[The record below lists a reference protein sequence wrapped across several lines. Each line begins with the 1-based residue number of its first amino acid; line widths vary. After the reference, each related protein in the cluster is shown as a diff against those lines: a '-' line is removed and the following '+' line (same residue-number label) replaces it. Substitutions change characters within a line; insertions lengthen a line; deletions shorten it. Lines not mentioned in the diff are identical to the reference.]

1 MIPNGSYDLI
11 NGSVG
16 YLSTVIYKCNEGFE
30 MIGRAMLTC
39 DIDERWN
46 GPPPRCEPIE
56 CDELPGV
63 FENARIVSVNGT
75 VEYGAKAEIVCPNG
89 FKPDGPRYISCLS
102 TGQWSA
108 PLLPCIRGKFNLN
121 QFQICITLTNKGSF
135 SLLDSRVSVPQQTT
149 YGTTPKKPTRTSSRY
164 TTTPITTTEYE
175 EGNHQNFSKIII

>member
-1 MIPNGSYDLI
+1 MHAQLATIYRNDITILLFLRRVDIECGLPASILHGSYDLV
-11 NGSVG
+11 NASVG

-56 CDELPGV
+56 CDELPEEY
-63 FENARIVSVNGT
+63 ENAKIVSINGT
-75 VEYGAKAEIVCPNG
+75 IEYGSKAEIVCPLG

-108 PLLPCIRGKFNLN
+108 PLAPCVRGS
-121 QFQICITLTNKGSF
+121 IHA
-135 SLLDSRVSVPQQTT
+135 
-149 YGTTPKKPTRTSSRY
+149 SRY
-164 TTTPITTTEYE
+164 YM
-175 EGNHQNFSKIII
+175 